1 MRLLY
6 LIDNIA
12 PGGAGRSLLAVAP
25 HLATKGVDIE
35 VAYLVPRE
43 PNLREELQGAGAR
56 VVAVGGSSRLEWVS
70 RATQLVRRRRPNLV
84 HTTLFEADLAGRVA
98 GFLAGVPVVSS
109 LVNLAYGPEQLRDRR
124 LSPWKVTGARVVD
137 AATGRIPV
145 RFHAVTRE
153 VAEVMG
159 RRLRISGER
168 IDVVPRGRDPASLG
182 TRTPLRRSEARER
195 IGVDAKELVILA
207 VGRHEYQKGFDVLL
221 DAFGQVLERLPDARL
236 VICGRKGGASEGL
249 EMQAKPIQ
257 QRVAFMGHRGDVPD
271 LLCAA
276 DVVVLP
282 SRWEGIGGVLLEAMA
297 LETRIVASDL
307 PALREVLHDGECGR
321 LVPPDQPPELR
332 QAIVNALGDGE
343 ETVARVR
350 AARRRFEQVY
360 TADRVAEQM
369 LRFYERALKQSA
381 ADRSLVGRRNG
392 AMRPIPKNAAKGIDK
407 LLVRSPAQA
416 AFHRRSERSLAVL
429 AYHAIEDPETFS
441 EQLAYLVREAYPVS
455 LEEALSGLAG
465 HAGLPKRAV
474 LLTFDDADRSVL
486 EHGVGALRER
496 GFPAVAFVIAGH
508 LNGHQPF
515 WWAEVKELVR
525 AGGRVAGFEA
535 HSGDELVR
543 QLKRVPDAR
552 RRAAIEQLRE
562 SASERANPEPQLLAD
577 DLRRLEAVGVIVGN
591 HSLTHPCLPRC
602 GEEELRQEIAGA
614 HAVLKDAV
622 GKTPEVFAFPNG
634 DWDYRAEPI
643 LEELG
648 YRAGFLFD
656 HALVKPPASH
666 RFRISRVRVD
676 STVSTERLGLVLSGL
691 HPAIHRVRTRM
702 TGRTSHDR

>member
-6 LIDNIA
+6 LIDSIA

-25 HLATKGVDIE
+25 HLASKGVQLE
-35 VAYLVPRE
+35 VAYLVDRQ
-43 PNLREELQGAGAR
+43 PNLRAQFQGAGAR
-56 VVAVGGSSRLEWVS
+56 VVRVGGSSRAEWLIQ
-70 RATQLVRRRRPNLV
+70 ATRLVHRRRPDVV
-84 HTTLFEADLAGRVA
+84 HTTLFEADIAGRLAGLFA
-98 GFLAGVPVVSS
+98 GAPVVSS

-124 LSPWKVTGARVVD
+124 LSPWKVTGARVLD

-159 RRLRISGER
+159 RRLKISGGR
-168 IDVVPRGRDPASLG
+168 IDVVPRGRDSDSLG
-182 TRTPLRRSEARER
+182 TRTPLRRSQVRGRLGVEAS
-195 IGVDAKELVILA
+195 ELVILA
-207 VGRHEYQKGFDVLL
+207 VGRQEYQKGFDVLL
-221 DAFGQVLERLPDARL
+221 DAFGQVLEHLPDARL
-236 VICGRKGGASEGL
+236 FICGRKGGASEAL
-249 EMQAKPIQ
+249 EMQTKPIQ

-297 LETRIVASDL
+297 LETPIVASDL
-307 PALREVLHDGECGR
+307 PALREVLDDGECGR
-321 LVPPDQPPELR
+321 LVPPGQPQELR
-332 QAIVNALGDGE
+332 NAIVKALGDGK
-343 ETVARVR
+343 ETMARVR

-369 LRFYERALKQSA
+369 LRFYEHALKQSA
-381 ADRSLVGRRNG
+381 SNRSLAGRRNG
-392 AMRPIPKNAAKGIDK
+392 AMRPIPKKVAKGIDK
-407 LLVRSPAQA
+407 LLVRSPAQG

-429 AYHAIEDPETFS
+429 AYHAIDDPDTFR
-441 EQLAYLVREAYPVS
+441 EQLAYLSREAYPVS
-455 LEEALSGLAG
+455 LEEALSGVTG

-474 LLTFDDADRSVL
+474 LITFDDADRTLL
-486 EHGVGALRER
+486 ENGVGALREQ
-496 GFPAVAFVIAGH
+496 GFPSVAFVIAGH

-515 WWAEVKELVR
+515 WWAEVKELVH
-525 AGGRVAGFEA
+525 AGGRVAGFEWQ
-535 HSGDELVR
+535 SGDELVR
-543 QLKRVPDAR
+543 RLKRVPEER
-552 RRAAIEQLRE
+552 RRAAIDQLRE
-562 SASERANPEPQLLAD
+562 SASGKASPQPQLLAD
-577 DLRRLEAVGVIVGN
+577 DLRGLEAGGVIIGN
-591 HSLTHPCLPRC
+591 HTVTHPCLPRC
-602 GEEELRQEIAGA
+602 QDEELRREIANA
-614 HAVLKDAV
+614 HAVLNDAV
-622 GKTPEVFAFPNG
+622 GRAPEVFAFPNG

-656 HALVKPPASH
+656 HALVKLPASH

-676 STVSTERLGLVLSGL
+676 SRTSMERLGLVLSGL